1 MSVFLNKRAKGKL
14 RIEKPSQKPFL
25 FHQKLPEY
33 KITPLISLKSL
44 AKNLKIGN
52 IWVKDESNRLG
63 LPAFKIL
70 GASWAVYRNI
80 EEKFNIHSEN
90 NENFPEFIK
99 KIKKIPSIT
108 LITAT
113 DGNHGRAVARIAKL
127 YSWNAK
133 IFMPEGSKEARI
145 NAILSEGAQV
155 IIVKGDYDLA
165 VQEAAK
171 LESKLNWV
179 IQDTAYENYEKI
191 PKWIIEG
198 YSTLCWE
205 IDNQLSH
212 SKIDLIFI
220 QIGVGS
226 LASAI
231 IKFYKHEN
239 YNESPKILGI
249 EPLGVACAKESV
261 KAGKIVTINGPY
273 NSIMAGL
280 NCGTISKI
288 SWPLILAGIDG
299 FIEVSNDFAIKGM
312 KTFSNDGIISGETGA
327 SGLGGLL
334 ELTEQDNGKLFRHQF
349 NLNENS
355 NVLIF
360 STEGATDPDFYN
372 NEIKKSN
379 IFEKKY
385 LKSC

>member
-1 MSVFLNKRAKGKL
+1 MNFYLNKVAKGKL
-14 RIEKPSQKPFL
+14 KIKKPSQKPFF

-33 KITPLISLKSL
+33 KITPLISLKKL
-44 AKNLKIGN
+44 ANNLKIGN

-70 GASWAVYRNI
+70 GASWAVYRKI
-80 EEKFNIHSEN
+80 EEKFNIHFEN
-90 NENFPEFIK
+90 NENFSEFEK
-99 KIKKIPSIT
+99 KIKKFSPIT

-127 YSWNAK
+127 YGWNAK

-145 NAILSEGAQV
+145 NAVSSEGAQV

-165 VQEAAK
+165 VLEAAK
-171 LESKLNWV
+171 HESKLNWV
-179 IQDTAYENYEKI
+179 IQDTAYKNYEKI
-191 PKWIIEG
+191 PGWIIEG
-198 YSTLCWE
+198 YSTLFWE
-205 IDNQLSH
+205 IEKQLSD
-212 SKIDLIFI
+212 SKIDVILI

-231 IKFYKHEN
+231 IEFYKHEN
-239 YNESPKILGI
+239 CNGSPIILGI

-261 KAGKIVTINGPY
+261 KVGKIVTINGPY
-273 NSIMAGL
+273 NSIMAGM

-288 SWPLILAGIDG
+288 SWPIILAGIDG

-312 KTFSNDGIISGETGA
+312 KAFANEGLISGETGA

-334 ELTEQDNGKLFRHQF
+334 EITEQDNGKLFRTQF

-355 NVLIF
+355 NILIF
-360 STEGATDPDFYN
+360 STEGATDPDFYRN
-372 NEIKKSN
+372 SINKS
-379 IFEKKY
+379 II
-385 LKSC
+385 S

>member
-1 MSVFLNKRAKGKL
+1 MNLK
-14 RIEKPSQKPFL
+14 KPSQDPFF
-25 FHQKLPEY
+25 FHQKLLGY
-33 KITPLISLKSL
+33 KISPLISLEKL
-44 AKNLKIGN
+44 ANNLKIGN
-52 IWVKDESNRLG
+52 IWVKDESNRLE

-70 GASWAVYRNI
+70 GASWAVYRKI
-80 EEKFNIHSEN
+80 EEKFKIHFEKY
-90 NENFPEFIK
+90 ENFSNFRK
-99 KIKKIPSIT
+99 KIKKLPPIT

-127 YSWNAK
+127 YEWDAK
-133 IFMPEGSKEARI
+133 IFMPVGSKEVRI
-145 NAILSEGAQV
+145 NAITSEGAQV
-155 IIVKGDYDLA
+155 TIVNGDYDLA

-171 LESKLNWV
+171 YESESNWV

-191 PKWIIEG
+191 PRWIIEG

-205 IDNQLSH
+205 IEKQISN
-212 SKIDLIFI
+212 SKIDLILI

-231 IKFYKHEN
+231 IEFYKHEN
-239 YNESPKILGI
+239 CNGSPIILGI

-273 NSIMAGL
+273 KSIMAGM

-288 SWPLILAGIDG
+288 SWPIILAGIDG

-312 KTFSNDGIISGETGA
+312 KAFANEGIISGETGA

-334 ELTEQDNGKLFRHQF
+334 EITEQDNGKLFRNQF

-355 NVLIF
+355 NILIF
-360 STEGATDPDFYN
+360 STEGATDSDFYQN
-372 NEIKKSN
+372 CFKMNP
-379 IFEKKY
+379 
-385 LKSC
+385 

>member
-1 MSVFLNKRAKGKL
+1 MSFYLNKLVKGKL
-14 RIEKPSQKPFL
+14 RIKKPSQDPFL
-25 FHQKLPEY
+25 FHQKFPEY
-33 KITPLISLKSL
+33 KISPIISLKTL
-44 AKNLKIGN
+44 ANNLKIGN

-70 GASWAVYRNI
+70 GASWAVYRKI
-80 EEKFNIHSEN
+80 EEKFKIHFEK
-90 NENFPEFIK
+90 NENFSAFLK
-99 KIKKIPSIT
+99 KIQKLPPIT

-113 DGNHGRAVARIAKL
+113 DGNHGRGVAKIAKL
-127 YSWNAK
+127 YGWNAK

-145 NAILSEGAQV
+145 KAISSEGAQV

-171 LESKLNWV
+171 YESNLNWV

-191 PKWIIEG
+191 PRWIIEG

-205 IDNQLSH
+205 IEKQLSFP
-212 SKIDLIFI
+212 KIDLILI

-231 IKFYKHEN
+231 IEFYKHKNCIET
-239 YNESPKILGI
+239 PIILGI

-261 KAGKIVTINGPY
+261 KAGKIITINGPY
-273 NSIMAGL
+273 DSIMAGM
-280 NCGTISKI
+280 NCGTISSI
-288 SWPLILAGIDG
+288 SWPTILAGIDG
-299 FIEVSNDFAIKGM
+299 FIEVSNEFAIKGM
-312 KTFSNDGIISGETGA
+312 KTYANEGIISGETGA

-334 ELTEQDNGKLFRHQF
+334 EITEQDNGKLFRTQF

-355 NVLIF
+355 NILIF

-372 NEIKKSN
+372 NEIKKT
-379 IFEKKY
+379 
-385 LKSC
+385 